1 MNQQLQTSS
10 RTSGGVGDTGRPDE
24 GIGLAAEMYPV
35 ITESRFVFRGEVKA
49 YFRIWLVNWLL
60 TILSLS
66 LYSPWAKVRR
76 LRYFYTHTTLADA
89 RFDFTGHARVIFI
102 GRLMALGVYMGAN
115 SEGFLKGSWLQWVAG
130 LLLFIIYASI
140 PYLLRATY
148 RFKARN
154 TVYRNVRF
162 RFTGTWREAFWVYWG
177 LGALTILS
185 LGFLM
190 PYTIYR
196 HKRYQ
201 FNNLHWG
208 QLKFSL
214 ALSPW
219 RVYRALIIPVLLLVT
234 LYAILVV
241 GVLQLWSL
249 NIDIHGR
256 AALTEFLLPWCP
268 WLFGMAAIVLLMY
281 WISAA
286 QVFRLCWSNVHLGE
300 SRFKTDLSL
309 WRYLGIEYFN
319 LWLIV
324 MSLGLCIPRAIIRIQ
339 RYRIQSL
346 SISWAD
352 DPALMQAVSQANLK
366 AFAEELNDLVGIDLS
381 L

>member
-1 MNQQLQTSS
+1 MNDQLKMSS
-10 RTSGGVGDTGRPDE
+10 LATVGVQNAGIAHAGGVIDE
-24 GIGLAAEMYPV
+24 SISSV
-35 ITESRFVFRGEVKA
+35 ITASRFVFRGEVKP

-76 LRYFYTHTTLADA
+76 LRYFYTHTSLAGA

-102 GRLMALGVYMGAN
+102 GRLMALGVYMSAN

-201 FNNLHWG
+201 FNHLHWG

-214 ALSPW
+214 DLSPW
-219 RVYRALIIPVLLLVT
+219 RVYWALIVPVLLLIG
-234 LYAILVV
+234 LYSVLIVAA
-241 GVLQLWSL
+241 LQLNL
-249 NIDIHGR
+249 NVDIRGR
-256 AALTEFLLPWCP
+256 AALTEFLLPWIP
-268 WLFGMAAIVLLMY
+268 WLVAMVGVVLLMY

-286 QVFRLCWSNVHLGE
+286 QVFRLCWSNVRLGE

-309 WRYLGIEYFN
+309 WCYLGIEYFN
-319 LWLIV
+319 LWLI
-324 MSLGLCIPRAIIRIQ
+324 MISLGLCIPRAIIRIQ
-339 RYRIQSL
+339 RYRIQSI